1 MGEGERLVTR
11 AFLMKEIE
19 DLKEEAMERGR

>member
-1 MGEGERLVTR
+1 MGAGERLATR

>member
-1 MGEGERLVTR
+1 MGVGERLVTR